1 MNPLQG
7 RTCLVVDDDPN
18 IREVVFYNLAAE
30 GMKVHTVE
38 NGVEAE
44 REALADPPDVIVL
57 DVMMPGRDGY
67 DVLDRLKQDE
77 RTRDIPVVLL
87 TAKATDEEIWRGWR
101 SGADYYITKPFS
113 LDELIYFM
121 RLMFA
126 GVDEPV

>member
-1 MNPLQG
+1 MNPLTG
-7 RTCLVVDDDPN
+7 RRCLVVDDDPN

-30 GMKVHTVE
+30 GMDVRTVD
-38 NGVEAE
+38 NGSEAE
-44 REALADPPDVIVL
+44 REAFADPPDVIVL

-67 DVLDRLKQDE
+67 DVLETLKNDA

-113 LDELIYFM
+113 LDELVYFM

-126 GVDEPV
+126 EVDERV